1 MGANKLN
8 IWIYLEMEKSDMH
21 GALSQIS
28 EQKSTN
34 SAPSAICY
42 NTTPSY

>member
-8 IWIYLEMEKSDMH
+8 IWIYLEMEKADIH

-28 EQKSTN
+28 EW
-34 SAPSAICY
+34 
-42 NTTPSY
+42 